1 MLSTPSGRD
10 KVTRVNVR
18 ALLLVLAGVLFAGC
32 RPDPSTARGTAERF
46 LDAYYVMIDL
56 RGALPYTAGLARDKV
71 ERGIALTAGQAID
84 ASTEKPAVRY
94 ALLDEHP
101 AGADVV
107 QFAYRG
113 TVSPPGSDAFERRWL
128 LTVRRG
134 AEGWRV
140 TNFEEDARE

>member
-1 MLSTPSGRD
+1 
-10 KVTRVNVR
+10 VTTVKAR
-18 ALLLVLAGVLFAGC
+18 ALLLVLAGALLAGC

-56 RGALPYTAGLARDKV
+56 RGALPYTAGLAHDKV
-71 ERGIALTAGQAID
+71 EKGIALTAGQEID
-84 ASTEKPAVRY
+84 AGTEKPSVHY

-101 AGADVV
+101 AGDDAV

-113 TVSPPGSDAFERRWL
+113 TVSPPGSDSFERRWL